1 MACQD
6 QFMDTLDTR
15 STALLLA
22 RGRAVI
28 GLVLLVIP
36 GLPARVWFGESSPR
50 VRALLRMMGV
60 RDLILGVGA
69 LTTLKERTQDAEW
82 VGVGAFAD
90 AVDGLVTLTTPRLPL
105 RSRLLGPTALG
116 SALVGIKLARDL
128 ADAREAAP
136 S

>member
-1 MACQD
+1 
-6 QFMDTLDTR
+6 MDTLDTR
-15 STALLLA
+15 STALVLA

-36 GLPARVWFGESSPR
+36 GVPARVWFGESSPR
-50 VRALLRMMGV
+50 VRALLRMVGV

-82 VGVGAFAD
+82 VGVGALAD
-90 AVDGLVTLTTPRLPL
+90 AVDGLVTLTTPQLPL
-105 RSRLLGPTALG
+105 RSRLVGPTALG

-128 ADAREAAP
+128 ADERKAAP
-136 S
+136 VDE

>member
-1 MACQD
+1 ME
-6 QFMDTLDTR
+6 TLDAR
-15 STALLLA
+15 SSALVLA
-22 RGRAVI
+22 RGRAVV
-28 GLVLLVIP
+28 GLLLLAVP

-50 VRALLRMMGV
+50 VRALLRMIGV

-90 AVDGLVTLTTPRLPL
+90 AVDGLVMFTTPRLPL
-105 RSRLLGPTALG
+105 RSRLVGPVALG

-128 ADAREAAP
+128 ADARDAAP
-136 S
+136 AAE

>member
-1 MACQD
+1 
-6 QFMDTLDTR
+6 MDTLDAR
-15 STALLLA
+15 STALVLA

-36 GLPARVWFGESSPR
+36 GVPARVWFGESSPR
-50 VRALLRMMGV
+50 VRALLRMVGV

-90 AVDGLVTLTTPRLPL
+90 AVDGLVTLTTPQLPL
-105 RSRLLGPTALG
+105 RSRLVGPTALG

-128 ADAREAAP
+128 ADERKAAP
-136 S
+136 VDE

>member
-1 MACQD
+1 
-6 QFMDTLDTR
+6 MDTLDTR
-15 STALLLA
+15 STALVLP

-36 GLPARVWFGESSPR
+36 GVPARVWFGESSPR
-50 VRALLRMMGV
+50 VRALLRMVGV

-82 VGVGAFAD
+82 VGVGALAD
-90 AVDGLVTLTTPRLPL
+90 AVDGLVTLTTPQLPL
-105 RSRLLGPTALG
+105 RSRLVGPTALG

-128 ADAREAAP
+128 ADERKAAP
-136 S
+136 VDE